1 MTVRINHIFS
11 PSPKVRSEL
20 IPSPP
25 TYNTKYGYLNWE
37 SYYNIS
43 YYTRLLPPVPEDCPL
58 PMGTK
63 GEVDTATHYSR
74 HYSNNGKVLVNASL
88 LYRLH

>member
-1 MTVRINHIFS
+1 MTSLNLFDKTTIMYSLV
-11 PSPKVRSEL
+11 PKVRSEL

-25 TYNTKYGYLNWE
+25 TYNTKYGYLSWE
-37 SYYNIS
+37 SYSNLS

-63 GEVDTATHYSR
+63 GRKPRRRSQTALLL
-74 HYSNNGKVLVNASL
+74 GK
-88 LYRLH
+88 